1 MEHDSNPDRLSKI
14 VTDWDGIRDVHR
26 DELGGQEIAD
36 ARNRI
41 LMRYASCVRKYILGA
56 TKNPDVAEDLSQEF
70 ALRFVRGDYKRADP
84 SKGRF
89 RDYLKMSV
97 RNLVTDYFRK
107 KSPAELTSTAADR
120 IEDETFDDLEVEFRQ
135 NWRKLLLTRTWNAL
149 EEFQGDRKNS
159 AFTVLRH
166 RAENPKAS
174 STELAASLSA
184 ILGQKLTSVT
194 VRQKIHRARQKF
206 AELLKAEVRLSMNTA
221 DEDEILEELAELG
234 LRKYL

>member
-135 NWRKLLLTRTWNAL
+135 NWRKLLLTRTWNTL